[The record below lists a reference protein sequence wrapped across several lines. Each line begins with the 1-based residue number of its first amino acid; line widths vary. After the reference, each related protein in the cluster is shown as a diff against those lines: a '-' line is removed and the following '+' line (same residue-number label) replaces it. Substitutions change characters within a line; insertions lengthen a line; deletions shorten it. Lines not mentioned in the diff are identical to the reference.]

1 MLLKTSGER
10 LQQLSAKDCGI
21 FLDWALA
28 EDLKSI
34 SVCFCYIIFL
44 FFSTNPVENIKAIG
58 LDTTTKTHLQS
69 FDQKVEST
77 IEKQKSY

>member
-1 MLLKTSGER
+1 MTSGKR
-10 LQQLSAKDCGI
+10 LQQLSAKHCG
-21 FLDWALA
+21 FLLDWALA

-34 SVCFCYIIFL
+34 IVCFCYIIFL
-44 FFSTNPVENIKAIG
+44 LFSTNLVENIKVIG
-58 LDTTTKTHLQS
+58 LDTTTKTHLQG